1 MNATHLT
8 FLMVKGE
15 VYMGEKRAIHRS
27 KVPHTVDSISKE
39 LHNLGIT
46 KGDTV
51 ILHSALGQAG
61 WVCGGGVAIIKAFQQ
76 AVTKQG
82 NLVIPAQSSNVSDPA
97 KWRNP
102 AVPKEWWSTIYA
114 EMPAYDPEETPT
126 FFMGVIPETFRKMK
140 DVKRSSHPKYSFCA
154 WGSDA
159 AFITEKHALNFGFG
173 EQSPLGRL
181 YELQA
186 KIVLF
191 GVDHDKNTSL
201 HLAEHRAKKFRI
213 QQEQSPMMVNGTK
226 VWQKYDELAYNS
238 DAFISIGRQYERETA
253 HQPTTLAGAPTK
265 IFDMCRLVD
274 YASDVIS
281 E

>member
-1 MNATHLT
+1 M
-8 FLMVKGE
+8 
-15 VYMGEKRAIHRS
+15 
-27 KVPHTVDSISKE
+27 PHTVDSISKE

-126 FFMGVIPETFRKMK
+126 FFYGRNSRDLSQNERCKAEFSSEIFFLRVG
-140 DVKRSSHPKYSFCA
+140 KRCCVYH
-154 WGSDA
+154 
-159 AFITEKHALNFGFG
+159 
-173 EQSPLGRL
+173 
-181 YELQA
+181 
-186 KIVLF
+186 
-191 GVDHDKNTSL
+191 
-201 HLAEHRAKKFRI
+201 
-213 QQEQSPMMVNGTK
+213 
-226 VWQKYDELAYNS
+226 
-238 DAFISIGRQYERETA
+238 RETCA
-253 HQPTTLAGAPTK
+253 
-265 IFDMCRLVD
+265 
-274 YASDVIS
+274 
-281 E
+281 